1 MDDRFNTYG
10 NFMKYSDLYTN
21 NGFYIDYD
29 DKLDEIREQ
38 LTNLYEIL
46 HNPSTIED
54 KFGSKIAEIIN
65 LVDEVNR
72 DVLNNSSIYKF
83 NLCINHKDY
92 SYYLTS
98 NEKVE
103 IRDVSIDFI
112 ENPGY
117 TRTVSIIY
125 KYENF
130 DRLTRGNVLD
140 WMMSVIFK
148 EDLSC

>member
-46 HNPSTIED
+46 HNPNTIED
-54 KFGSKIAEIIN
+54 KFGSKIAEVIN

-125 KYENF
+125 KYENL

>member
-10 NFMKYSDLYTN
+10 NFMKYRDGS
-21 NGFYIDYD
+21 FCIDYD
-29 DKLDEIREQ
+29 ETIYEISKQ
-38 LTNLYEIL
+38 LTSLYKTL
-46 HNPSTIED
+46 HNPNTIEN
-54 KFGSKIAEIIN
+54 KFGSKIANIIN

-72 DVLNNSSIYKF
+72 DVLNNSPIYKF
-83 NLCINHKDY
+83 NIRINHRDY

-103 IRDVSIDFI
+103 ICDVSIDFI

-117 TRTVSIIY
+117 RRTVSIIY
-125 KYENF
+125 KYENL